1 MKTRGLNSR
10 LVILLLA
17 LAVSACNMA
26 VPEVTPT
33 VAPTLTPTQTPP
45 NTLTP
50 TFTESPTRTYTASI
64 TPSQTVTSSNTPSVT
79 FTPSNTSSPT
89 ETPSPTDTLTP
100 SETPTGTPSDTLT
113 PSNTPSPTET
123 QTPSDTPS
131 PTETLTPSETPT
143 GTPSDTLT
151 PSNTPSPTETQ
162 TPSDTPSPTATLTP
176 SETPTGTPSDTLT
189 PSETPSPTD
198 TLTPSETPTGTP
210 SDTLTPSNTPSPTET
225 QTPSDTP
232 SPTETQTPS
241 ETPTGTPSD
250 TPPPTNTQTPSETPT
265 GTPSDT
271 PTSSPTVIAQIAEVP
286 SPTDTHTITVE
297 PSQEPL
303 GFRTPTPLRAPPTIE
318 TVTVLPT
325 FITAAPGTSPAQVTP
340 ITVSYVTP
348 ELSTQT
354 PLPPLPTATILAPT
368 PLPTPALIPNTIPE
382 LPQTRAFALSSSGSA
397 VDGSSFPLPFGVTTF
412 ARNPLDAA
420 RMAVV
425 DSRGLLY
432 MFFNGLQPSNG
443 VRIRVS
449 PFVADYEPDTAADNQ
464 AKVTQIGWSPD
475 GQYLAFLVDA
485 EADDRDGVWYMTN
498 ADQGGIRYASQVF
511 RECPAPVETTCTVD
525 RGGGP
530 YKYNSLRFEWNNRSD
545 ALLIELYLPDENRR
559 AFTLVDLKTDPTHL
573 PPTYRYDD
581 ASWSWD
587 GSRVLV
593 SGAGP
598 DGRIG
603 IGWLDRSNG
612 AEQVIFDGTTIGLWL
627 QNAVEQPSGQIVALG
642 SPNGATSAM
651 SLYDASGQALTAPI
665 GTTAPMR
672 VTWSP
677 DRSAVL
683 LVENDGAGLRYYV
696 AETNGKVSEI
706 SASVAGSIAVEW
718 IGGAPPATTDQAG
731 GAAVPTVPGDQSLAA
746 TAASGAVGV
755 QGRYGLI
762 VNTQVQVIAPAGV
775 NLRAEPSTTAA
786 ALRLLNAFEYVLII
800 GGPVEADGIVWWQVK
815 AADGQVGWAAESV
828 GSVQLLSE
836 KPL

>member
-1 MKTRGLNSR
+1 MSLDCR
-10 LVILLLA
+10 A
-17 LAVSACNMA
+17 MVSNFN
-26 VPEVTPT
+26 PE
-33 VAPTLTPTQTPP
+33 TQTP
-45 NTLTP
+45 
-50 TFTESPTRTYTASI
+50 SD
-64 TPSQTVTSSNTPSVT
+64 
-79 FTPSNTSSPT
+79 
-89 ETPSPTDTLTP
+89 TPSPTDTLTP

-113 PSNTPSPTET
+113 PSNTPSPSD
-123 QTPSDTPS
+123 TPTLSDTPS
-131 PTETLTPSETPT
+131 PTETLTPS
-143 GTPSDTLT
+143 
-151 PSNTPSPTETQ
+151 N
-162 TPSDTPSPTATLTP
+162 
-176 SETPTGTPSDTLT
+176 
-189 PSETPSPTD
+189 
-198 TLTPSETPTGTP
+198 
-210 SDTLTPSNTPSPTET
+210 
-225 QTPSDTP
+225 
-232 SPTETQTPS
+232 
-241 ETPTGTPSD
+241 
-250 TPPPTNTQTPSETPT
+250 TPT

-271 PTSSPTVIAQIAEVP
+271 PTPSNTPTPSPTVIAQIAEVP
-286 SPTDTHTITVE
+286 SPTDTHTITVV

-325 FITAAPGTSPAQVTP
+325 FITAAPGTSPAPVTP
-340 ITVSYVTP
+340 ITVSTTP
-348 ELSTQT
+348 ELST
-354 PLPPLPTATILAPT
+354 LPPLPTATILAPT
-368 PLPTPALIPNTIPE
+368 LLPTPALIPNTIPE

-412 ARNPLDAA
+412 ARNPLDSS

-425 DSRGLLY
+425 DLRGLLY
-432 MFFNGLQPSNG
+432 MFFDGLQTSNG

-511 RECPAPVETTCTVD
+511 RECPAPVENSCTVD

-530 YKYNSLRFEWNNRSD
+530 YKYNSLRFEWNSRSD
-545 ALLIELYLPDENRR
+545 ALLIELYLPDQNRR
-559 AFTLVDLKTDPTHL
+559 ALTLVGLNTDPSHL
-573 PPTYRYDD
+573 PPTYRYDF

-603 IGWLDRSNG
+603 IGWLNPSNG
-612 AEQVIFDGTTIGLWL
+612 TEQVIFDGTNIGLWL
-627 QNAVEQPSGQIVALG
+627 QNAVEQSSGQIVALG
-642 SPNGATSAM
+642 SPTGATSAM

-665 GTTAPMR
+665 GTTAPIR

-683 LVENDGAGLRYYV
+683 LVENDGAALRYYV
-696 AETNGKVSEI
+696 AETNGKVNEI

-718 IGGAPPATTDQAG
+718 LGGERPAADDQPG
-731 GAAVPTVPGDQSLAA
+731 GAAVATTASDRALAA
-746 TAASGAVGV
+746 TAAPGAVGV
-755 QGRYGLI
+755 QGRYGLL

-786 ALRLLNAFEYVLII
+786 ALRLLNAFEYVLVI
-800 GGPVEADGIVWWQVK
+800 GGPVDAEGLVWWQVK
-815 AADGQVGWAAESV
+815 AADGQIGWAAEGV